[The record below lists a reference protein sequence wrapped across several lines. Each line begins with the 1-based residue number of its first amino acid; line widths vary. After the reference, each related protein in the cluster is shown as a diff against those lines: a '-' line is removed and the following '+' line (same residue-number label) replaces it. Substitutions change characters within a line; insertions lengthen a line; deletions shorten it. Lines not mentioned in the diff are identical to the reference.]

1 MFKEF
6 GLIFILFIC
15 VVALLRQIVKKDRML
30 CYKVVAICIV
40 LTSIVSIIYN
50 VRYVFPTFVYEGVPI
65 GDNRENLFVYKSDSH
80 FKWQVL
86 NTVAS
91 NRKVLLDNEGEF
103 YQKYF
108 EIFSEEVEVLELS
121 EEDRRL
127 LLEEKQENQSLNI
140 ITLTMV
146 EQLTYAF
153 PTWNGKILPT
163 LYLNEEG
170 LQGCDT
176 IVVAVEENDGSYD
189 MIVVSENYY
198 NYLLK
203 KEEIK

>member
-15 VVALLRQIVKKDRML
+15 VVALLRQIVKKNRML

-50 VRYVFPTFVYEGVPI
+50 FIYVFPTFVYEGVPI

-86 NTVAS
+86 NTVAR

-103 YQKYF
+103 YRKYF
-108 EIFSEEVEVLELS
+108 EIFSEEVEALELS

-146 EQLTYAF
+146 VQLTYAF